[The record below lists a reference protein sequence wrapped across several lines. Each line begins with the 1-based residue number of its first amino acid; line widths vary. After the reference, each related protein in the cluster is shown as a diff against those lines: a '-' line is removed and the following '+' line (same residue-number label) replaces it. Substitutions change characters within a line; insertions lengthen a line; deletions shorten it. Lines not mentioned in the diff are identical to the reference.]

1 MKPSIDGNRYTPE
14 YIKTQILSRFIPG
27 ENNQQAKLIFI
38 TKVNNNRKSSYGNM
52 LIDFCHKNN
61 EATTMFSSLTNTILY
76 KHMSKLVNFGS
87 WFSTN

>member
-1 MKPSIDGNRYTPE
+1 MKPSIDNNRYTAE

-61 EATTMFSSLTNTILY
+61 ETTMFSSLTNTIIY
-76 KHMSKLVNFGS
+76 KHMSKIANIGS
-87 WFSTN
+87 WFSNS